1 MRTPY
6 TQPATSSPSTPSTGL
21 GLYASKEYDSKLFG
35 WIGLAV
41 FLHAAIVVLLAAV
54 IQLMAFFGFK
64 IPLFTTQMKQPDIE
78 FVLVDNQPEQAPRR
92 PTNRR
97 AERNTRSGGKQV
109 ANRPVQISQQAAG
122 SPANK
127 ATPRPAVAPQPKAN
141 AAPPS
146 RSPARSQSKPQQQPR
161 QSQQVAQRPA
171 APTPRQTSSPS
182 PAPSPTPAPTPPA
195 PKLPKP
201 TQLASASPSLPPNP
215 IAPTIRTPA
224 PKNPTA
230 NMGGGPVAKT
240 MGGGSASGSS
250 AGGGSASGSPSS
262 SFIGGSPSRG
272 SGNPGSAGSSAGG
285 GGGNSGRGSYN
296 QSGSPGGGG
305 GRDGVDAMAEPDF
318 GPYIAELQRRIR
330 RNWAPPVEDRSKR
343 VVALFKVSRDGRL
356 LSLRLQQSSGSPAA
370 DQAALA
376 AVRASAPFKQLPP
389 NYRGSDIDVQFIF
402 DYEIYGHGSAQRR

>member
-1 MRTPY
+1 M
-6 TQPATSSPSTPSTGL
+6 TSQAQPSTGL
-21 GLYASKEYDSKLFG
+21 GLYSSKEYNSNLLG
-35 WIGLAV
+35 WLGLAA
-41 FLHAAIVVLLAAV
+41 FLHVALVLLLVAL

-64 IPLFTTQMKQPDIE
+64 IPLFTAEMKQPDVE
-78 FVLVDNQPEQAPRR
+78 FVLVDNQPAQPPRQ

-97 AERNTRSGGKQV
+97 AERNSRSGGKRI
-109 ANRPVQISQQAAG
+109 ANRPVQVSQQAAG
-122 SPANK
+122 SPAK
-127 ATPRPAVAPQPKAN
+127 KSTPRPAVAPQPKAN
-141 AAPPS
+141 PAPPS
-146 RSPARSQSKPQQQPR
+146 RSQSRPQPKPT
-161 QSQQVAQRPA
+161 QQVAQKSTQTPRQSPA
-171 APTPRQTSSPS
+171 PAPTPS
-182 PAPSPTPAPTPPA
+182 PAPTPPA
-195 PKLPKP
+195 PKAPQP
-201 TQLASASPSLPPNP
+201 TKIASAAPSLPPNP
-215 IAPTIRTPA
+215 IAPNIKTPA
-224 PKNPTA
+224 PKNPSAT
-230 NMGGGPVAKT
+230 MGGGPVAKT
-240 MGGGSASGSS
+240 AGGGSAAGSS
-250 AGGGSASGSPSS
+250 GGGSASGSPSS

-272 SGNPGSAGSSAGG
+272 SGTPGSAGSPGG
-285 GGGNSGRGSYN
+285 GGGGSGGRGSYN

-389 NYRGSDIDVQFIF
+389 NYRGNDIDVQFIF